1 MTIKTQLHFAGD
13 GSRSDLD
20 NVRAALRRDLRVRQR
35 EDLTRMVAA
44 SLAARAEGRR
54 VYGDMFIRPALD
66 SAVRDQLTALAPTID
81 ASAPR
86 PARDIEAVTAVAR
99 PPRAA

>member
-1 MTIKTQLHFAGD
+1 MKTQLHFAGD

-20 NVRAALRRDLRVRQR
+20 NVRASLRRPHMAERRAELDRQ
-35 EDLTRMVAA
+35 VAA
-44 SLAARAEGRR
+44 SLAARKEGRR
-54 VYGDMFIRPALD
+54 VYGDMFIRSAID
-66 SAVRDQLTALAPTID
+66 SAIRDQLTALAPTID

-86 PARDIEAVTAVAR
+86 PARSADASTAVAR